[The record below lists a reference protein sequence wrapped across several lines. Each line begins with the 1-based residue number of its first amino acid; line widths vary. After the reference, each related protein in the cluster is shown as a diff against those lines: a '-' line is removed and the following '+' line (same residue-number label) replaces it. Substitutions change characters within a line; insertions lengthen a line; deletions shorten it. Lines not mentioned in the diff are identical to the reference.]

1 MSERRSEKAMNA
13 AAEKL
18 AASGREAG
26 QLAANWADNWNQI
39 NGRLVTMAQIGLRN
53 SMQAAEQLRACQ
65 TPAELVDTQMRLARQ
80 AYDDYLEEARSLS
93 ELVVKLSSET
103 LAAAASSMPQAR

>member
-1 MSERRSEKAMNA
+1 MSERRSEKAMSA